1 MKFVKSIIL
10 SALMVITLAAS
21 AQRKTVHVVAL
32 NDMHAFLDRAAALGG
47 VIDSLRALYPELL
60 VFSSGDN
67 RTGNP
72 VNDQYIETNRPMM
85 EVMNAFGVN
94 ASAMGNHEYDGKVAG
109 FKKNLKAANFPFLCA
124 NTTIPD
130 SMGYKIDPYKIFD
143 VDGIK
148 VGVVSVVQINSRG
161 IPDCLADNVEGISF
175 SDPKAAAIK
184 YGDIVRKQCDVEI
197 LLSHVG
203 IENDTVYAFELGNY
217 DAILGGHSHT
227 YVASN
232 TKYNNMIITQNVN
245 KMKYCTLVEFVVENG
260 EVVDKSS
267 KIISVEASKLRNA
280 KIDAMVK
287 DYNKDPY
294 FSTPVCTV
302 GKRINNVDEMGA
314 MVTDGQRS
322 GSGADVTVQNYGGVR
337 YETHEAGVFDV
348 KDALMLDPFGNKM
361 VVFNL
366 TASQIKRIIMESY
379 INDEYRYPFISGLSY
394 EMVIN
399 KKTQKPQSVTLYNE
413 KGKKVKDKKS
423 FKFSCNDYVVSITF
437 LKDMEGNPTGKLS
450 CDCLM
455 EYLKDKGTIDYTNVK
470 RTKVTEE

>member
-1 MKFVKSIIL
+1 
-10 SALMVITLAAS
+10 MVITLSVS
-21 AQRKTVHVVAL
+21 AQRQTVHVLAL
-32 NDMHAFLDRAAALGG
+32 NDMHAFLDRASALGG
-47 VIDSLRALYPELL
+47 IIDSIRALYPELL
-60 VFSSGDN
+60 VLSAGDN

-72 VNDQYIETNRPMM
+72 VNDQFEETNRPMM

-94 ASAMGNHEYDGKVAG
+94 ASAMGNHEYDGKVSG

-130 SMGYKIDPYKIFD
+130 SMGYKLDPYKIFD
-143 VDGIK
+143 LNGVK
-148 VGVVSVVQINSRG
+148 VGVVSVVQVNSRG
-161 IPDCLADNVEGISF
+161 IPDCLADNVKGISF

-203 IENDTVYAFELGNY
+203 IENDTIYAFEVGNY

-227 YVASN
+227 YIPSN
-232 TKYNNMIITQNVN
+232 TRYNNMIITQSVN

-267 KIISVEASKLRNA
+267 KIISVTDTKLRNA
-280 KIDAMVK
+280 KIEEMVK
-287 DYNKDPY
+287 NYNKDPY

-302 GKRINNVDEMGA
+302 SKRINNVDEMGA
-314 MVTDGQRS
+314 MVTDGQRF
-322 GSGADVTVQNYGGVR
+322 GSGAEVTAQNFGGVR
-337 YETHEAGVFDV
+337 YETHETGVFDM

-361 VVFNL
+361 VVYNL
-366 TASQIKRIIMESY
+366 TAAQIKRVLMESY
-379 INDEYRYPFISGLSY
+379 INDEERYPFISGLSY
-394 EMVIN
+394 EMHID
-399 KKTQKPQSVTLYNE
+399 KKTKKPQSVTLFNA

-437 LKDMEGNPTGKLS
+437 LKELEGYHTGKLS
-450 CDCLM
+450 CDCM
-455 EYLKDKGTIDYTNVK
+455 IEYLKDKGSIDYTNVK
-470 RTKVTEE
+470 RTKVIEE

>member
-1 MKFVKSIIL
+1 MKFLKSLLL
-10 SALMVITLAAS
+10 SALMVISLTVS
-21 AQRKTVHVVAL
+21 AQRKTVHVLAL

-47 VIDSLRALYPELL
+47 IIDSLKALYPEML

-72 VNDQYIETNRPMM
+72 VNDQYSETNRPMM

-94 ASAMGNHEYDGKVAG
+94 ASALGNHEFDGRISG
-109 FKKNLKAANFPFLCA
+109 FKANAEAAKFPFLCA
-124 NTTIPD
+124 NISVPKE
-130 SMGYKIDPYKIFD
+130 MGFSVDPYKIFD
-143 VDGIK
+143 VDGVKI
-148 VGVVSVVQINSRG
+148 GVVSIVQVNSRG
-161 IPDCLADNVEGISF
+161 IPDCLADNVKGLSF

-197 LLSHVG
+197 LLSHIG
-203 IENDTVYAFELGNY
+203 IENDTVYAFEIGNY

-232 TKYNNMIITQNVN
+232 TKYNNMLITQNVN

-267 KIISVEASKLRNA
+267 KIISVEATKLRSA

-287 DYNKDPY
+287 EYNKDPY

-302 GKRINNVDEMGA
+302 AKRINNVDEMGA
-314 MVTDGQRS
+314 MVTDGQRF
-322 GSGADVTVQNYGGVR
+322 GSNAEVSVQNFGGVR
-337 YETHEAGVFDV
+337 YETHETGVFDM

-361 VVFNL
+361 VIYNL
-366 TASQIKRIIMESY
+366 TASQIKRVLMESY
-379 INDEYRYPFISGLSY
+379 INDEDRYPFISGLSY
-394 EMVIN
+394 EMTID
-399 KKTQKPQSVTLYNE
+399 KKTKKPQSVTLYNA

-423 FKFSCNDYVVSITF
+423 FKFSCNHYVVSITF
-437 LKDMEGNPTGKLS
+437 LKDMEGVETGKLS
-450 CDCLM
+450 CDCM
-455 EYLKDKGTIDYTNVK
+455 IEYLKDKGSIDYTNVK
-470 RTKVTEE
+470 RTKVIEQ